1 MKLLKGTINILRRKK
16 MMSEILLILLTISV
30 YYILYLKTKL
40 SVALYSL
47 DRWREMIVYFNGK
60 HRLLKK

>member
-1 MKLLKGTINILRRKK
+1 
-16 MMSEILLILLTISV
+16 MMNETLLILLTISI

-47 DRWREMIVYFNGK
+47 ERWKEMIVFFNGK
-60 HRLLKK
+60 HRLLNK

>member
-1 MKLLKGTINILRRKK
+1 
-16 MMSEILLILLTISV
+16 MSEILLILLTISI

-47 DRWREMIVYFNGK
+47 ERWKEMVVFFNGK
-60 HRLLKK
+60 YRLLKK

>member
-1 MKLLKGTINILRRKK
+1 MENK
-16 MMSEILLILLTISV
+16 MSELLLILLAISI

-47 DRWREMIVYFNGK
+47 ERWREMIVYFNGK
-60 HRLLKK
+60 HRLLNK

>member
-1 MKLLKGTINILRRKK
+1 MENK
-16 MMSEILLILLTISV
+16 MSEILLILLTISMG
-30 YYILYLKTKL
+30 YILYLKTKL

>member
-1 MKLLKGTINILRRKK
+1 MENK
-16 MMSEILLILLTISV
+16 MSEILLILLTISI

-47 DRWREMIVYFNGK
+47 ERWKEMVVFFNGK
-60 HRLLKK
+60 YRLLKKSRSTKCT

>member
-1 MKLLKGTINILRRKK
+1 MENK
-16 MMSEILLILLTISV
+16 MSEILLILLTISI